1 MNPFPTTTAVF
12 SWVPL
17 CIGLAGLQPVCA
29 DWRDEVGYTR
39 LKQLSAAD
47 LPAAPSDGLAQI
59 ESSTTPN
66 SPYTFLADPQNPL
79 FAGKTFTNLSATSG
93 TAISGHATHVAEN
106 FFGNTSSLLTGNCA
120 VDNYYTIDWLYGKFL
135 NTATNNLPL
144 VQTRA
149 VENHSWV
156 AAASSFSSDTAEEI
170 NHRLDFAIN
179 RDGFV
184 CVVGSDN
191 ENSSNLPQ
199 LLAQSYHTISVGRD
213 DGGHSAGLTNFDTAG
228 RIKPDLVAP
237 SAAPEYAT
245 SWTTPMVAS
254 AAGLLYSKLA
264 AVPYSLTGADQPRVI
279 KALLMATAVKS
290 PTWAN
295 TTTRPLDAEY
305 GAGVLNVYHA
315 YQALRSGRLIAS
327 NNTTLKSRGW
337 AAETLNASG
346 TKTYHFTIAPG
357 ATSTPFS
364 AALTWHRA
372 VNKSRIGNWS
382 ASLADLDLKIYQ
394 TNGFTLGTNL
404 ASSLSSVDNVELIH
418 QAALPAGT
426 YALVVENNS
435 NATTPYALAW
445 HSLPGVSLAV
455 TQPLAKEI
463 DAQTATI
470 QVTRTGDTS
479 LPLLVP
485 LSYGGTAQ
493 AGVDFQTPPNSLT
506 IAAGQASATLQIVP
520 IPDQAAQG
528 DRSVTIHVAA
538 DFGLVRDSTQVA
550 GLTIQDKPF
559 DAWRFSHFSSS
570 ELLNPIISAEIADP
584 DGDSLTNL
592 VEYALALN
600 PRAAN
605 VLPPIVT
612 QTNNYLTLSVVKN
625 PNAIDLLWGGE
636 VSGDLVTWQ
645 NAFSL
650 TNTNN
655 LFSARDHQPL
665 GSEDRRFIRLKVTRS
680 P

>member
-1 MNPFPTTTAVF
+1 VNPFPATTAVF

-17 CIGLAGLQPVCA
+17 CIGLAGLQPVRA

-39 LKQLSAAD
+39 LNQLSAAD
-47 LPAAPSDGLAQI
+47 LPSAPSDGLAQI

-66 SPYTFLADPQNPL
+66 SPYTFLPDPQNPL

-135 NTATNNLPL
+135 KTATNDLPL
-144 VQTRA
+144 VQPRA

-156 AAASSFSSDTAEEI
+156 AASGSFSSNDAEEI
-170 NHRLDFAIN
+170 NQRLDYAIN

-199 LLAQSYHTISVGRD
+199 LLSQSYHTISVGRD

-254 AAGLLYSKLA
+254 AAALLYSKLA
-264 AVPYSLTGADQPRVI
+264 AAPYSLTGADQPRVI
-279 KALLMATAVKS
+279 KALLMASAVKS
-290 PTWAN
+290 PSWTN
-295 TTTRPLDAEY
+295 TSTRPLDAEY
-305 GAGVLNVYHA
+305 GAGILNVYHA
-315 YQALRSGRLIAS
+315 YQALRSGRVSAS
-327 NNTTLKSRGW
+327 NNTTLKARGW
-337 AAETLNASG
+337 AAETVNASA

-372 VNKSRIGNWS
+372 VSKSRFGNWS
-382 ASLADLDLKIYQ
+382 ATLADLDLKIYQ
-394 TNGFTLGTNL
+394 TNGFTLGVNL

-426 YALVVENNS
+426 YALVVQNQS
-435 NATTPYALAW
+435 NTATPYALAW

-463 DAQTATI
+463 DAQAAMI
-470 QVTRTGDTS
+470 QVTRTGDTT
-479 LPLLVP
+479 LPLFVP
-485 LSYGGTAQ
+485 LSYGGTAV
-493 AGVDFQTPPNSLT
+493 AGEDFLALPASLT
-506 IAAGQASATLQIVP
+506 IPAGQSTATLQIYP
-520 IPDQAAQG
+520 ISDQAAQG
-528 DRSVTIHVAA
+528 DRSLILSAAA
-538 DFGLVRDSTQVA
+538 DFGFVRDSTQVA

-559 DAWRFSHFSSS
+559 DAWRFTHFTNT
-570 ELLNPIISAEIADP
+570 ELLDPTLSAEIADP
-584 DGDSLTNL
+584 DGDSLANL
-592 VEYALALN
+592 MEYALALN
-600 PRAAN
+600 PRVAGS
-605 VLPPIVT
+605 LPPMVS
-612 QTNNYLTLSVVKN
+612 QTSNYLTLSVAKN
-625 PNAIDLLWGGE
+625 PSAIDLLWNAE
-636 VSGDLVTWQ
+636 VSGNLIDWQ
-645 NAFSL
+645 NAFTL
-650 TNTNN
+650 TNTNSV
-655 LFSARDHQPL
+655 FTARDPQTI
-665 GSEDRRFIRLKVTRS
+665 GTEDRRFIRLKVTRA